1 MGGFDE
7 CAWWVGGE
15 TEKTHE
21 VQVRTAT
28 EALGARTCIF
38 WAPDDYSAVDRRR
51 IEDDRGGH
59 WGAGI
64 GSCLRDYVYEYTR

>member
-1 MGGFDE
+1 MNVLG
-7 CAWWVGGE
+7 WLV
-15 TEKTHE
+15 
-21 VQVRTAT
+21 VRLRRCMRFKFITAT
-28 EALGARTCIF
+28 KALGARTCIF
-38 WAPDDYSAVDRRR
+38 WAPNDYSAVDRRG